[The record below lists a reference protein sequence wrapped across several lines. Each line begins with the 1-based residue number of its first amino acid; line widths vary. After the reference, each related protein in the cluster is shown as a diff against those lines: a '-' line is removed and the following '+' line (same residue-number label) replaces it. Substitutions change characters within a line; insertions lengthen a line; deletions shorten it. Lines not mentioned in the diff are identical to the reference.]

1 MNYIDIFYI
10 SDNILLSKLD
20 NNYINNLNN
29 LIQYLFHNNK
39 ILYKLLYFELKKKHN
54 KYNNIIELKS
64 KNIIINNIL
73 YNNYEL

>member
-1 MNYIDIFYI
+1 MNYINIFYI

-39 ILYKLLYFELKKKHN
+39 ILYKLLYFELKKIHN
-54 KYNNIIELKS
+54 KYN
-64 KNIIINNIL
+64 
-73 YNNYEL
+73 